1 MTHRRGWM
9 GLAALAVMAGVP
21 LRAQSPWLPASD
33 PVGIARSGA
42 GVAYGR
48 SLEAAALNPALLVTL
63 PGKGGAYLAG
73 GMASASGQSTL
84 QSNSRTLYT
93 DDRNRAVAALGAFWS
108 LGESFAL
115 GLKLD
120 TPFLRQGEL
129 PREGGLRFSGSAL
142 DLSAHRL
149 EAQFAWAIRPD
160 FSVGLGVG
168 IARLSLDERVALRA
182 VVPVDP
188 ALPVSATN
196 TALGLV
202 ETELLQEGRK
212 TVPSASLGFRWA
224 LGPRWTVAGAV
235 QGPMKADLTPE
246 VAIYGAPSFYGQDGF
261 GSAPSGMESKGAALL
276 GASTP
281 IAERG
286 RLVLPGRASV
296 GVRQRLNQFF
306 TWEADLR
313 FVGASSMEFPD
324 LPTLRTPSGLVRSPR
339 APLAFRSGFGG
350 SLMGEFLVGKRWVLR
365 GGLSLDPA
373 ALEPQSIS
381 PLLGGASS
389 AGFSAGVGYALW
401 GGELSVGYQ
410 FRQSR
415 DLDTR
420 RVDGQWDISGY
431 RPSGTLARVEGMGHL
446 WAIGY
451 RKSF

>member
-160 FSVGLGVG
+160 FSVGPGVG
-168 IARLSLDERVALRA
+168 FARLSLDERVALRA

-212 TVPSASLGFRWA
+212 
-224 LGPRWTVAGAV
+224 
-235 QGPMKADLTPE
+235 
-246 VAIYGAPSFYGQDGF
+246 
-261 GSAPSGMESKGAALL
+261 
-276 GASTP
+276 
-281 IAERG
+281 
-286 RLVLPGRASV
+286 
-296 GVRQRLNQFF
+296 
-306 TWEADLR
+306 
-313 FVGASSMEFPD
+313 
-324 LPTLRTPSGLVRSPR
+324 
-339 APLAFRSGFGG
+339 
-350 SLMGEFLVGKRWVLR
+350 
-365 GGLSLDPA
+365 
-373 ALEPQSIS
+373 
-381 PLLGGASS
+381 
-389 AGFSAGVGYALW
+389 
-401 GGELSVGYQ
+401 
-410 FRQSR
+410 
-415 DLDTR
+415 
-420 RVDGQWDISGY
+420 
-431 RPSGTLARVEGMGHL
+431 
-446 WAIGY
+446 
-451 RKSF
+451 